1 MTGRDP
7 TGVDAP
13 PEGVDPDDAD
23 GAEPSRGAEGEAD
36 GPVVTAAHG
45 AGTERT
51 RELLEA
57 VVTDRFG
64 DASTADV
71 GLAALDDG
79 AVIPDRGGSG
89 GARPEGATV
98 VTTDAHVVD
107 PIEFPG
113 GDVGRL
119 AVCGTVNDLAAMG
132 ATDPIALS
140 SAVVVESGTL
150 SYSLGLIDPDTVREE
165 PDLPELSPPAEAT
178 LSGAQLDRGIAAAD
192 MVADHLRLRVPE
204 SRESLRIE
212 AEGDTDDVTV
222 ELGPEDL
229 IEFSPGEADSL
240 YSLDYLKE
248 MSRAIPS
255 GAPVTVEMGTEFLVR
270 LAYEAAEAGP
280 RVSYRLAP
288 RISTA

>member
-1 MTGRDP
+1 MFEATIRADRLADA
-7 TGVDAP
+7 VDAA
-13 PEGVDPDDAD
+13 GALVDECRLRLGAD
-23 GAEPSRGAEGEAD
+23 GASIRAADPAVVAMVEVEVDAGDFESYAAD
-36 GPVVTAAHG
+36 GEVIGVDLTRLGDLVRVSDGDDLVRLRLDA
-45 AGTERT
+45 ER
-51 RELLEA
+51 RVL
-57 VVTDRFG
+57 
-64 DASTADV
+64 
-71 GLAALDDG
+71 
-79 AVIPDRGGSG
+79 
-89 GARPEGATV
+89 
-98 VTTDAHVVD
+98 
-107 PIEFPG
+107 
-113 GDVGRL
+113 
-119 AVCGTVNDLAAMG
+119 
-132 ATDPIALS
+132 
-140 SAVVVESGTL
+140 VVESGTL
-150 SYSLGLIDPDTVREE
+150 SYSLGLIDPDTVRKE

-222 ELGPEDL
+222 ELGPEEL

-248 MSRAIPS
+248 MNRAIPRDAS
-255 GAPVTVEMGTEFLVR
+255 VTVEMGTEFLVR